1 MFFLGQILFYENMSN
16 VTDISLT
23 DIEKQVKDMEQN
35 IKNMGN
41 VEINIIPFGS
51 NEVASDDIQE
61 NKSIQMYDVA

>member
-1 MFFLGQILFYENMSN
+1 MSN

>member
-1 MFFLGQILFYENMSN
+1 MSS

-23 DIEKQVKDMEQN
+23 DVEKQVKEMEQN
-35 IKNMGN
+35 IKDMDD

-51 NEVASDDIQE
+51 NDVASDDIQE

>member
-1 MFFLGQILFYENMSN
+1 MSS

-23 DIEKQVKDMEQN
+23 GIEKQVKEMEQTMKDMDN
-35 IKNMGN
+35 A
-41 VEINIIPFGS
+41 EIDIIPFGS